1 MFPNLL
7 RLITRKPP
15 ASYDRSFVEEV
26 RVPRERRRRNPK
38 IDRLFAVGWIL
49 VALKTAFVI
58 WAVPRYHIP
67 FSAMWVVIP
76 TLIFAALCTALYY
89 WRR

>member
-7 RLITRKPP
+7 RLITRRPP
-15 ASYDRSFVEEV
+15 PSYDRHFVEEV
-26 RVPRERRRRNPK
+26 RTRGPRVRNRR
-38 IDRLFAVGWIL
+38 IDRLFLAGWIL
-49 VALKTAFVI
+49 IALKSAFVI

-76 TLIFAALCTALYY
+76 TIIFAALCTLLYY
-89 WRR
+89 ARR